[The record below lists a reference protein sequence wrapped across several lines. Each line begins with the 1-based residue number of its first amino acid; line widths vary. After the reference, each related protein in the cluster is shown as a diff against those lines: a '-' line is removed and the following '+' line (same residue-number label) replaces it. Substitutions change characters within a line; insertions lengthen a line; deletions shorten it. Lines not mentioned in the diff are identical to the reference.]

1 MTGESTSR
9 WAIRSAGSILAILAV
24 INFLNYVDRMIIGG
38 VGPALQDALRL
49 SSGKLGALQAAFMV
63 VHSVSSAPLGYVAD
77 RYRRRV
83 LIAVGVGL
91 WSISTAAAGLAQTYA
106 QLFAARA
113 AVGIGEATY
122 APAASALISERFSPQ
137 QRARAMGVF
146 QLGMVMGSGT
156 GYGAGGL
163 IGAAWG
169 WRAAFLVVGLPGLLL
184 VALVLL
190 IDEGKR
196 AARAPAAQE
205 TPAGTEAP
213 WSVVRVGWIV
223 ATGVLVTFFIGAV
236 GIWGIPYI
244 LRAHYHGDPHL
255 VPRVL
260 LEFGLFTFLA
270 TVSGTLVGA
279 FVADRLERARPGAGR
294 LLTIAFSVFA
304 AVPLAVLGILVH
316 VKVVQIAAITG
327 GVFFMAWYLGPI
339 LAALHDAVPARL
351 RGTATGVYFFAV
363 HAFGDGI
370 SPYVV
375 GRLDDATGSLRPG
388 LLLAAALAAV
398 GGICSLA
405 AAAGAR
411 RTAQLKAPPGGE

>member
-1 MTGESTSR
+1 G
-9 WAIRSAGSILAILAV
+9 AG
-24 INFLNYVDRMIIGG
+24 
-38 VGPALQDALRL
+38 
-49 SSGKLGALQAAFMV
+49 LGRR
-63 VHSVSSAPLGYVAD
+63 AP
-77 RYRRRV
+77 
-83 LIAVGVGL
+83 
-91 WSISTAAAGLAQTYA
+91 AAAGVAQTYA

-163 IGAAWG
+163 IGAEWG
-169 WRAAFLVVGLPGLLL
+169 WRAGFLVVRLPGLLL

-190 IDEGKR
+190 IHEGPR
-196 AARAPAAQE
+196 AQTVPASDALRAGPR
-205 TPAGTEAP
+205 AP
-213 WSVVRVGWIV
+213 WSVVRAVWIV
-223 ATGVLVTFFIGAV
+223 ATGVLITFFIGAV

-270 TVSGTLVGA
+270 TVLGTLAGA
-279 FVADRLERARPGAGR
+279 FIADRLERARPGAGR

-304 AVPLAVLGILVH
+304 AVPLSVVGILVH
-316 VKVVQIAAITG
+316 VKGVQIAAITG

-339 LAALHDAVPARL
+339 LAALHDAVPPRV

-363 HAFGDGI
+363 HALGDGI
-370 SPYVV
+370 SPWVV
-375 GRLDDATGSLRPG
+375 GRIDDAT
-388 LLLAAALAAV
+388 
-398 GGICSLA
+398 
-405 AAAGAR
+405 
-411 RTAQLKAPPGGE
+411 